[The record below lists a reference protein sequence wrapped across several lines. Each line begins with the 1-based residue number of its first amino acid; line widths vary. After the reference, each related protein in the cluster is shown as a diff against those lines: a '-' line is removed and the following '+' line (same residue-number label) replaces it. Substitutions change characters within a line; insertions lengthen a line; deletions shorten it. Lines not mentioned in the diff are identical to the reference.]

1 MIIFMRMLKEADTE
15 KLDFAKGNGL
25 IPAII
30 QDNQTDTVLM
40 LGYMDKEALK
50 KTISTKMVTFYSRSK
65 DRLWTKGET
74 SGNYLHLK
82 SIQVDCD
89 NDTLLIRAKPDGP
102 ACHTGDDTCFGDV
115 NERKF
120 FLHKLGKIIRQRK
133 AEGDPASYTN
143 KLLNR
148 GINKIAQKVGEEAVE
163 LVIEAKD
170 SNHRLFVGEAADLLY
185 HFMVLLEAKEIRL
198 KEIEQELKRRHEV
211 KTRGRS

>member
-1 MIIFMRMLKEADTE
+1 MLNQATIE
-15 KLDFAKGNGL
+15 KLDFAKGDGL
-25 IPAII
+25 IPVII
-30 QDNQTDTVLM
+30 QDNQSEAVLM
-40 LGYMDKEALK
+40 LGYMDKEALQQ
-50 KTISTKMVTFYSRSK
+50 TLATKMVTFYSRSK

-74 SGNYLHLK
+74 SGNFLHLK
-82 SIQVDCD
+82 SVQVDCD
-89 NDTLLIRAKPDGP
+89 NDTLLMRVKPDGP
-102 ACHTGDDTCFGDV
+102 VCHTGDDTCFGDI

-133 AEGDPASYTN
+133 EEGDPTSYTN

-170 SNHRLFVGEAADLLY
+170 SNRRLFVGEAADLLY

-198 KEIEQELKRRHEV
+198 KEIEQELERRHLV
-211 KTRGRS
+211 KTKGRP

>member
-1 MIIFMRMLKEADTE
+1 MRMLNQATIE
-15 KLDFAKGNGL
+15 KLDFAKGDGL
-25 IPAII
+25 IPVII
-30 QDNQTDTVLM
+30 QDNQSEAVLM
-40 LGYMDKEALK
+40 LGYMDKEALQQ
-50 KTISTKMVTFYSRSK
+50 TLATKMVTFYSRSK

-74 SGNYLHLK
+74 SGNFLHLK
-82 SIQVDCD
+82 SVQVDCD
-89 NDTLLIRAKPDGP
+89 NDTLLMRVKPDGP
-102 ACHTGDDTCFGDV
+102 VCHTGDDTCFGDI

-133 AEGDPASYTN
+133 EEGDPTSYTN

-170 SNHRLFVGEAADLLY
+170 SNRRLFVGEAADLLY

-198 KEIEQELKRRHEV
+198 KEIEQELERRHLV
-211 KTRGRS
+211 KTKGRP

>member
-1 MIIFMRMLKEADTE
+1 ME
-15 KLDFAKGNGL
+15 KLDFAKGDGL
-25 IPAII
+25 IPVII
-30 QDNQTDTVLM
+30 QDNQSEAVLM
-40 LGYMDKEALK
+40 LGYMDKEALQQ
-50 KTISTKMVTFYSRSK
+50 TLATKMVTFYSRSK

-74 SGNYLHLK
+74 SGNFLHLK
-82 SIQVDCD
+82 SVQVDCD
-89 NDTLLIRAKPDGP
+89 NDTLLMRVKPDGP
-102 ACHTGDDTCFGDV
+102 VCHTGDDTCFGDI

-133 AEGDPASYTN
+133 EEGDPTSYTN

-170 SNHRLFVGEAADLLY
+170 SNRRLFVGEAADLLY

-198 KEIEQELKRRHEV
+198 KEIEQELERRHLV
-211 KTRGRS
+211 KTKGRP

>member
-1 MIIFMRMLKEADTE
+1 MIIFMRMLKEADIE

-211 KTRGRS
+211 KTRGRP